1 MSEKYLNVILAGHNP
16 VKAFKNKN
24 KSTDPKDSKK
34 PDYKGDGVA
43 VWVNERKEKPKEE
56 NQDGL

>member
-1 MSEKYLNVILAGHNP
+1 MSEKYLNVVLAGHNP

-24 KSTDPKDSKK
+24 KTSAKEDSKK

-43 VWVNERKEKPKEE
+43 VWVNERKETKEAK
-56 NQDGL
+56 QDDL